1 MPASHDAARH
11 RSTRSPVPEHQQAT
25 ACVRVRSFAI
35 VIGPASP
42 PVPASTHGGDCS
54 LSRMIGDDRQVTVR
68 FLPDGELARP
78 MLSRSSDSLTLVLG
92 DDAETSDLSG
102 RACMA
107 NALSVECD
115 FARRTVRAFA
125 SIVGLPPLFLRR
137 SPGKTQLTS
146 DISLLAQP
154 GERLELD
161 QLGVLD
167 LFRVGYPTE
176 YRTLFKDVELAP
188 GGHEL
193 RIDQHAAVTMR
204 RAWRLPES
212 EQPLDWPAFLDHQA
226 GAFKAAIRNLDLSA
240 SFFALTG
247 GLDTRAIFAALVSD
261 RRTLSAATLTG
272 PTCSLDARLAGAL
285 CRSYAL
291 PHHVVRLDALFL
303 ADLPAYVVAA
313 SRLSGGLSSLEKAG
327 EIYFYRQLDGTANRE
342 LSGELGN
349 QVGRQG
355 FEGLSLRNA
364 DESILEGGFR
374 ALGPPCLPRKTL
386 LQETESWHTAYQRL
400 IQEEATLPQVGN
412 VCVGQHFAVQQR
424 PYASRAMLESLGRS
438 PLSATLV
445 GSFSAPKARW
455 RDLRHR
461 VLGEPI
467 ERSFQRKLISEVGGY
482 VASCPINWGWRARG
496 GVSLGGLAL
505 GAMAFADVV
514 ASSSYPG
521 ARMLRMMLRCTG
533 TRGLHE
539 TKAYRDWLDRGL
551 EDFVRDT
558 LRSRSLR
565 ESGLFDTLALHRL
578 LHEHYDLGQ
587 DRHRTIIAALDV
599 GLAHELFCTA

>member
-247 GLDTRAIFAALVSD
+247 G
-261 RRTLSAATLTG
+261 
-272 PTCSLDARLAGAL
+272 
-285 CRSYAL
+285 Y
-291 PHHVVRLDALFL
+291 
-303 ADLPAYVVAA
+303 
-313 SRLSGGLSSLEKAG
+313 SS
-327 EIYFYRQLDGTANRE
+327 
-342 LSGELGN
+342 
-349 QVGRQG
+349 
-355 FEGLSLRNA
+355 
-364 DESILEGGFR
+364 
-374 ALGPPCLPRKTL
+374 
-386 LQETESWHTAYQRL
+386 
-400 IQEEATLPQVGN
+400 
-412 VCVGQHFAVQQR
+412 
-424 PYASRAMLESLGRS
+424 
-438 PLSATLV
+438 
-445 GSFSAPKARW
+445 
-455 RDLRHR
+455 DLRR
-461 VLGEPI
+461 PGERPPHSF
-467 ERSFQRKLISEVGGY
+467 RSHPDRPDLLARCEAGGS
-482 VASCPINWGWRARG
+482 A
-496 GVSLGGLAL
+496 VSLVRAAPSRRATRRPFPGG
-505 GAMAFADVV
+505 
-514 ASSSYPG
+514 S
-521 ARMLRMMLRCTG
+521 ARVRRC
-533 TRGLHE
+533 RIPP
-539 TKAYRDWLDRGL
+539 
-551 EDFVRDT
+551 VRWP
-558 LRSRSLR
+558 
-565 ESGLFDTLALHRL
+565 E
-578 LHEHYDLGQ
+578 Q
-587 DRHRTIIAALDV
+587 P
-599 GLAHELFCTA
+599 